1 MTVDHDKILENVA
14 KELLEN
20 ESWKA
25 PYKVR
30 IRPSSF
36 PFCQIEWLFSHLDPI
51 NASVG
56 DNFMGKIF
64 VNIGSATH
72 EVIQTYLGRVGLLY
86 GKWKCKKCYYISSPG
101 LGTPYCGDRRSEW
114 TRGADFS
121 GNPIGPEEGPCNKGF
136 ATRYVEFELI
146 DPVSGLKGSCDGLI
160 LIGGHLY
167 LLEAKTKAS
176 SSVVRALKVP
186 DPPHVA
192 QAGTYAELCTPKEW
206 GLDQEIEGIAFC
218 YIPRDYPNKM
228 RFMFHELAPQALEDF
243 RVEYPED
250 KQIMKKGNIEDA
262 RAICPNEKYARK
274 MRYCEFAGQCF
285 RPDRTK
291 FLKEKR
297 RELIEIKKAEREVL
311 AEETDG
317 SDQSDSVQ
325 ERS

>member
-1 MTVDHDKILENVA
+1 MTVDHNKILENVT

-36 PFCQIEWLFSHLDPI
+36 PFCQVEYLFAMLDPI
-51 NASVG
+51 DASVG

-86 GKWKCKKCYYISSPG
+86 GKWKCKKCYYTSSPV

-114 TRGADFS
+114 TRGEDFS

-136 ATRYVEFELI
+136 ATRYVEFELV
-146 DPVSGLKGSCDGLI
+146 DPLSGLKGSCDGLI

-176 SSVVRALKVP
+176 SSVVRALKEP

-192 QAGTYAELCTPKEW
+192 QAGTYAEMCTPKEW

-228 RFMFHELAPQALEDF
+228 RFMFHDLAPQALEDF
-243 RVEYPED
+243 RVEYPEV
-250 KQIMKKGNIEDA
+250 KKIMKKGNIEDA

-291 FLKEKR
+291 FLKGKR
-297 RELIEIKKAEREVL
+297 KELIEIKKAEREVL
-311 AEETDG
+311 GEETDG
-317 SDQSDSVQ
+317 SD
-325 ERS
+325 